1 MIILINLLMA
11 FFAFNYIRQKDEVAR
26 RAALILFIHSCTVL
40 ILETLR
46 GYFR

>member
-11 FFAFNYIRQKDEVAR
+11 FFAVNYICQKDEVKR
-26 RAALILFIHSCTVL
+26 RAALILFIHACIVL
-40 ILETLR
+40 ILETLK